1 MLIVDV
7 LKPHFKSLNNSK
19 LQTLAKAIT
28 CVACGLRVSHLIDVA
43 AIDQHKAK
51 QLLLALKKL
60 PQCRNLALLQFKDRF
75 SFICHSELLDQHV
88 KSTLQYPDQLAFIA
102 VDDKEPRF
110 TEIPLCLTTW
120 IRDKLCL
127 PHAVYYSPIVPTFMV
142 ALTGWLLEYPII
154 YTTHLPTDDP
164 EGELDEWEVRTNCL
178 GGRPLQLTK
187 VYLNHTDDTHL
198 LMSFSSLGIQDTSYY
213 IQPFELKLKQRLVNA
228 QKKCNWLK
236 GYHITIAFEQI
247 KLDRFAL

>member
-7 LKPHFKSLNNSK
+7 LKPYFKSLNNSK
-19 LQTLAKAIT
+19 LHLLAKAIA

-60 PQCRNLALLQFKDRF
+60 PQCRTIALLQFKDRF

-88 KSTLQYPDQLAFIA
+88 KSTLQNPDQLAFIA
-102 VDDKEPRF
+102 VEGKEPQP
-110 TEIPLCLTTW
+110 TEMPTCLTTW

-127 PHAVYYSPIVPTFMV
+127 SNAIYYSPIVPTFMV

-154 YTTHLPTDDP
+154 YTTHLSTDDP

-178 GGRPLQLTK
+178 GNQPLQLTK
-187 VYLNHTDDTHL
+187 VYLSHPDDIHL
-198 LMSFSSLGIQDTSYY
+198 LMSFSSLAIQTTSY
-213 IQPFELKLKQRLVNA
+213 IGPFELKLKQRLVDA
-228 QKKCNWLK
+228 QKKFHWLR
-236 GYHITIAFEQI
+236 GYHINIAFEQI